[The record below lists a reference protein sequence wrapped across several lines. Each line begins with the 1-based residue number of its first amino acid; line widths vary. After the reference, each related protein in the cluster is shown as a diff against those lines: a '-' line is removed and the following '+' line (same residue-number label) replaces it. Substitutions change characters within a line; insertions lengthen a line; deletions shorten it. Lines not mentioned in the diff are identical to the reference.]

1 MSRHA
6 AGRAD
11 KRKHAGLMRYQWIGA
26 DQNAFDPTEH
36 GRVRANAKCQTKNRQ
51 NGKTGTTPKHS
62 EAETQVLKKRL
73 H

>member
-11 KRKHAGLMRYQWIGA
+11 KRKHAVLMRYQWIGA

-36 GRVRANAKCQTKNRQ
+36 CRVRANAERQAKYCQD
-51 NGKTGTTPKHS
+51 GKTGTAPKHS
-62 EAETQVLKKRL
+62 KAEAQVLKKRL